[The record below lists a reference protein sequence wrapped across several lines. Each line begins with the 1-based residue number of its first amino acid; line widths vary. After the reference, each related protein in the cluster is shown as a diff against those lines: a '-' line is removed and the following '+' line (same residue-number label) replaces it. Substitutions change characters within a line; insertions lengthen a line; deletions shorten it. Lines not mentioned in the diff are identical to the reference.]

1 MKVEK
6 ERFLNYDLLRILA
19 MLMIVCFH
27 YCIHGNV
34 QIDNRV
40 SYIGNAAFYECSM
53 TSVTLP
59 ESLTEIGEY
68 AFKGS
73 ALTSITVPD
82 EVEKIGV
89 GAFSSVA
96 YLKTAVLPDK
106 LTIISKKLFEQDYRL
121 LDVTIPSSLQRIEE
135 SAFSQCYGLKS
146 VVLPEGLISIGNYAF
161 WACGFYDGM
170 STVYESSNF
179 TSVTLPSTL
188 QEIGE
193 GAFGSCSVLK
203 SINIPNNVTEI
214 RGQTFNRCTRLEKV
228 VLPSSIKV
236 IKNDAFLSCKALNTI
251 TFSWNAPQ
259 MDSEVFSNVVTATCY
274 YPSNNSEWT
283 SGMFKNYGAKKLT
296 WVAKEMVKPSEGAGS
311 GGSGSGGS
319 GTGSGNNNSG
329 SDSGSGSGSGAGGS
343 GTGSG
348 SGSSSGGT
356 ETGGTTGGNSGS
368 GGTTGGSGSGGTTGS
383 GSESGGTTGGSG
395 SGETM
400 ELGFQAHS
408 LTLDGEIGV
417 NFYLELNDKIVQDTT
432 ATMTME
438 AAGKTISTVNVSDI
452 VQNGVT
458 VVKGTD
464 GQSHNCYKFS
474 CHVNAKQVADTI
486 KATLK
491 TKYGSWSEYYSV
503 KKYAEEAN
511 ASSSNENLKAL
522 TSALISYG
530 QYTQI
535 LFGYNE
541 ASIDKSALMDVSSV
555 TVGNL
560 SSYKY
565 SRSGSEDG
573 LKLYGS
579 SLLLKDKTTIR
590 IYYELKSGSI
600 TDYTFK
606 IDNEVV
612 TPVQSGNNGLYYVEV
627 RDIAAQDLETSHTF
641 SAGQLELSNFS
652 ALSHVYS
659 VLNYAQ
665 SASENKNAMAALYLY
680 WQAAEKY
687 FN

>member
-1 MKVEK
+1 M
-6 ERFLNYDLLRILA
+6 
-19 MLMIVCFH
+19 
-27 YCIHGNV
+27 
-34 QIDNRV
+34 
-40 SYIGNAAFYECSM
+40 
-53 TSVTLP
+53 
-59 ESLTEIGEY
+59 
-68 AFKGS
+68 
-73 ALTSITVPD
+73 
-82 EVEKIGV
+82 
-89 GAFSSVA
+89 
-96 YLKTAVLPDK
+96 
-106 LTIISKKLFEQDYRL
+106 
-121 LDVTIPSSLQRIEE
+121 
-135 SAFSQCYGLKS
+135 
-146 VVLPEGLISIGNYAF
+146 
-161 WACGFYDGM
+161 
-170 STVYESSNF
+170 
-179 TSVTLPSTL
+179 
-188 QEIGE
+188 
-193 GAFGSCSVLK
+193 
-203 SINIPNNVTEI
+203 
-214 RGQTFNRCTRLEKV
+214 
-228 VLPSSIKV
+228 

-368 GGTTGGSGSGGTTGS
+368 GGTTGGGSGSGGTTGGSS
-383 GSESGGTTGGSG
+383 GSGGTTGGSE

-417 NFYLELNDKIVQDTT
+417 NFYLELNDKILQDTT

-438 AAGKTISTVNVSDI
+438 AAGKTLSTVNVSDI
-452 VQNGVT
+452 VKNGVT

-474 CHVNAKQVADTI
+474 CYVNAKQVADTI

-522 TSALISYG
+522 TSALISV
-530 QYTQI
+530 
-535 LFGYNE
+535 NE
-541 ASIDKSALMDVSSV
+541 
-555 TVGNL
+555 
-560 SSYKY
+560 
-565 SRSGSEDG
+565 
-573 LKLYGS
+573 
-579 SLLLKDKTTIR
+579 
-590 IYYELKSGSI
+590 
-600 TDYTFK
+600 
-606 IDNEVV
+606 
-612 TPVQSGNNGLYYVEV
+612 
-627 RDIAAQDLETSHTF
+627 
-641 SAGQLELSNFS
+641 
-652 ALSHVYS
+652 
-659 VLNYAQ
+659 
-665 SASENKNAMAALYLY
+665 
-680 WQAAEKY
+680 
-687 FN
+687 